1 MKLIG
6 VGQGYNHM
14 PTPFNFKLNY
24 KQNRTVIMTTIRS
37 NSLFA
42 KVATD
47 EAEAFL
53 QANAI
58 LSVIYLR
65 LADAKPATTTCDEAW
80 ALLPKSMRNNVTAK
94 SFGVQ
99 MSNGARVLR
108 DFAGAKKEGRLAN
121 YKDAEAFVVKHLSL
135 TKAIQELNPAVKAQ
149 ADKALKAKNAAP
161 KTVTVSTDGEKDVT
175 VNSTV
180 DKFAHTC
187 ESVSKWSLSEKQ
199 ALAIWLE
206 QEIAKSSTK
215 ATVNA

>member
-6 VGQGYNHM
+6 VDEWHSHM
-14 PTPFNFKLNY
+14 SAPFNFKLNY
-24 KQNRTVIMTTIRS
+24 KQNRKVIMTTIRS

-53 QANAI
+53 DANAI

-65 LADAKPATTTCDEAW
+65 LADAKPASTTCDEAYG
-80 ALLPKSMRNNVTAK
+80 LLPKSMRNSVTSV

-99 MSNGARVLR
+99 MSNAARVLR
-108 DFAGAKKEGRLAN
+108 DFASAKKEGRLAN
-121 YKDAEAFVVKHLSL
+121 HKDAEAFVTKHKSL
-135 TKAIQELNPAVKAQ
+135 LKAIHELNPEIKAK
-149 ADKALKAKNAAP
+149 AEKALKAKNAAP

-187 ESVSKWSLSEKQ
+187 ESVAKWSIEEKK
-199 ALAIWLE
+199 ALALWLE
-206 QEIAKSSTK
+206 AEISKSTNK
-215 ATVNA
+215 ALVKA

>member
-1 MKLIG
+1 MSA
-6 VGQGYNHM
+6 
-14 PTPFNFKLNY
+14 PFNFKLNY
-24 KQNRTVIMTTIRS
+24 KQNRKVIMTTIRS

-53 QANAI
+53 DANAI

-65 LADAKPATTTCDEAW
+65 LADAKPASTTCDEAYG
-80 ALLPKSMRNNVTAK
+80 LLPKSMRNSVTSV

-99 MSNGARVLR
+99 MSNAARVLR
-108 DFAGAKKEGRLAN
+108 DFASAKKEGRLAN
-121 YKDAEAFVVKHLSL
+121 HKDAEAFVTKHKSL
-135 TKAIQELNPAVKAQ
+135 LKAIHELNPEIKAK
-149 ADKALKAKNAAP
+149 AEKALKAKNAAP

-187 ESVSKWSLSEKQ
+187 ESVAKWSIEEKK
-199 ALAIWLE
+199 ALALWLE
-206 QEIAKSSTK
+206 AEISKSTNK
-215 ATVNA
+215 ALVKA

>member
-1 MKLIG
+1 MSA
-6 VGQGYNHM
+6 
-14 PTPFNFKLNY
+14 PFNFKLNY

-42 KVATD
+42 QVATD
-47 EAEAFL
+47 SAEAFCE
-53 QANAI
+53 ANAI

-65 LADAKPATTTCDEAW
+65 LADAKPATTKCDEAYG
-80 ALLPKSMRNNVTAK
+80 LLPKSMRNSVTSV

-99 MSNGARVLR
+99 MSNAARVLR
-108 DFAGAKKEGRLAN
+108 DFAGAKKEGRLAA
-121 YKDAEAFVVKHLSL
+121 YKDAESFVVKHKSL

-149 ADKALKAKNAAP
+149 AEKALKAKNATP
-161 KTVTVSTDGEKDVT
+161 KTVSTDGEKDVT

-199 ALAIWLE
+199 ALALWLE

>member
-1 MKLIG
+1 
-6 VGQGYNHM
+6 
-14 PTPFNFKLNY
+14 
-24 KQNRTVIMTTIRS
+24 MTTIRS

-53 QANAI
+53 EANAK

-80 ALLPKSMRNNVTAK
+80 NLLPKSMRNSVTAK

-99 MSNGARVLR
+99 MSNAARVLR

-121 YKDAEAFVVKHLSL
+121 YKDAEAFVTKHLSL
-135 TKAIQELNPAVKAQ
+135 TKAIHELNPAVKAQ

-161 KTVTVSTDGEKDVT
+161 KTVSTDGEKDVT

-187 ESVSKWSLSEKQ
+187 ESVAKWSLEEKK
-199 ALAIWLE
+199 ALALWLE
-206 QEIAKSSTK
+206 AEISKSTTK
-215 ATVNA
+215 ALVKA

>member
-1 MKLIG
+1 
-6 VGQGYNHM
+6 M

>member
-1 MKLIG
+1 
-6 VGQGYNHM
+6 
-14 PTPFNFKLNY
+14 
-24 KQNRTVIMTTIRS
+24 
-37 NSLFA
+37 
-42 KVATD
+42 
-47 EAEAFL
+47 
-53 QANAI
+53 
-58 LSVIYLR
+58 
-65 LADAKPATTTCDEAW
+65 
-80 ALLPKSMRNNVTAK
+80 MRNNVTAK

>member
-1 MKLIG
+1 
-6 VGQGYNHM
+6 M

-47 EAEAFL
+47 EAKAFCE
-53 QANAI
+53 ANAI

-80 ALLPKSMRNNVTAK
+80 ALLPKSMRNSVNAK

-99 MSNGARVLR
+99 MSNANRVLR
-108 DFAGAKKEGRLAN
+108 DFAGAKKEGRLAA
-121 YKDAEAFVVKHLSL
+121 YKDAESFVVKHQSL
-135 TKAIQELNPAVKAQ
+135 TKAIHELNPTVKAQ

-187 ESVSKWSLSEKQ
+187 ESVAKWSIEEKK
-199 ALAIWLE
+199 ALALWLE
-206 QEIAKSSTK
+206 AEISKSTNK
-215 ATVNA
+215 ALVKA

>member
-1 MKLIG
+1 MSA
-6 VGQGYNHM
+6 
-14 PTPFNFKLNY
+14 PFNFKLNY

-53 QANAI
+53 DANAI

-65 LADAKPATTTCDEAW
+65 LADAKPASTTCDEAYG
-80 ALLPKSMRNNVTAK
+80 LLPKSMRNSVTSV

-99 MSNGARVLR
+99 MSNAARVLR
-108 DFAGAKKEGRLAN
+108 DFASAKKDGRLASH
-121 YKDAEAFVVKHLSL
+121 KDAEAFVTKHKSL
-135 TKAIQELNPAVKAQ
+135 LKAIHELNPEIKAK
-149 ADKALKAKNAAP
+149 AEKALAAKNAKP

-187 ESVSKWSLSEKQ
+187 ESVSKWSIEEKK
-199 ALAIWLE
+199 ALALWLDA
-206 QEIAKSSTK
+206 EISKSTNK
-215 ATVNA
+215 ALVKA

>member
-1 MKLIG
+1 
-6 VGQGYNHM
+6 
-14 PTPFNFKLNY
+14 
-24 KQNRTVIMTTIRS
+24 MTTIRS

-42 KVATD
+42 QVATD
-47 EAEAFL
+47 CADEFL
-53 QANAI
+53 ELNAR

-65 LADAKPATTTCDEAW
+65 LADAKPASTTCDEAW
-80 ALLPKSMRNNVTAK
+80 GLLPRSMRNSVTAK

-99 MSNGARVLR
+99 MSNAGRVLR
-108 DFAGAKKEGRLAN
+108 DFASAKKEGRLAS
-121 YKDAEAFVVKHLSL
+121 YKDAESFVVKHQSL
-135 TKAIQELNPAVKAQ
+135 TKAIHELNPSVKAQ
-149 ADKALKAKNAAP
+149 ADKALKAKNATP

-199 ALAIWLE
+199 ALALWLE